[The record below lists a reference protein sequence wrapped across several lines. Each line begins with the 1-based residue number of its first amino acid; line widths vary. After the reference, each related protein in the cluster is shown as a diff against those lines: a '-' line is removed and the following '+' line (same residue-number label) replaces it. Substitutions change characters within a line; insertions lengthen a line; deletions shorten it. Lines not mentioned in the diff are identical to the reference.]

1 VIEEELMGRKRT
13 VLTGIASAALAGG
26 SILALPGLA
35 SASVRPHSFATAQK
49 ALETQLSNRAGQ
61 LSRLATD
68 VTAAKTLTAT
78 HAATL
83 NANITTATAN
93 IASLTTAVEAAMTN
107 AQLNADRNSMY
118 KQNRVYAV
126 LTPQV
131 FETIEADGIAAQVS
145 TFQASEPTLQTSV
158 NVLVG
163 QPGYNNAE
171 NHYVAFVKAVGNANE
186 EATDVATEVLLQT
199 PADYPGDTHVFVS
212 ANKSLLAADIALAHA
227 TYDESVIGLASG
239 GYTGS

>member
-1 VIEEELMGRKRT
+1 MTTKRT
-13 VLTGIASAALAGG
+13 VLTGIAGAALAGG
-26 SILALPGLA
+26 SLLAIPGIA
-35 SASVRPHSFATAQK
+35 SASVRPNTFATAKVQ
-49 ALETQLSNRAGQ
+49 LEQQLTNRTSQ
-61 LSRLATD
+61 LSRLSAD
-68 VTAAKTLTAT
+68 VTAAAAAKSLTPA
-78 HAATL
+78 HEAAL
-83 NANITTATAN
+83 SASITTATAN
-93 IASLTTAVEAAMTN
+93 IASLTPSVQGATTGAE
-107 AQLNADRNSMY
+107 LRADSASMV

-131 FETIEADGIAAQVS
+131 FETIEADAIAAQVV

-163 QPGYNNAE
+163 LPGYKTAQ
-171 NHYVAFVKAVGNANE
+171 NHYLNFVKNVGIANE
-186 EATDVATEVLLQT
+186 NATNVATEVLLQT
-199 PADYPGDTHVFVS
+199 PADYPNDTHVFVK